1 MTVQR
6 FVRAALAGAAFA
18 VFLAGCSSVSLDDE
32 KQSAPI
38 VDATK
43 GATGTPTGPD
53 PRAVA
58 PVDAQS
64 ARGLDPFTD
73 PNSPL
78 SRKSVFFDFD
88 SFIVKSEFQP
98 VVEAHGKYLA
108 STKNRR
114 IMVEGH
120 TDERGGREYNLAL
133 GQKRAEAV
141 KQRLMLLGATDGQIE
156 TVSFGKEKPS
166 AAGSNEEA
174 WAQNRRADIVYR

>member
-1 MTVQR
+1 MIAQR
-6 FVRAALAGAAFA
+6 LVRAAMAGAVFAF
-18 VFLAGCSSVSLDDE
+18 VLAGCSSVNLDE
-32 KQSAPI
+32 QKPAPI
-38 VDATK
+38 TDASAG
-43 GATGTPTGPD
+43 GASTGAGTD

-64 ARGLDPFTD
+64 ARGVDPFND

-78 SRKSVFFDFD
+78 YKKSVFFDFD
-88 SFIVKSEFQP
+88 SFNVKPEFQP

-114 IMVEGH
+114 IVIEGN

-141 KQRLMLLGATDGQIE
+141 KQRLMLLGATDSQIE
-156 TVSFGKEKPS
+156 TVSFGKEKPR
-166 AAGSNEEA
+166 AMGSNEEA
-174 WAQNRRADIVYR
+174 WAQNRRADIVYK